1 MKIDNVKISQ
11 IEKIL
16 NNKKIINSKLL
27 SNSFGIDCIKI
38 TLENNNNF
46 IVKYYHNKNFKFNA
60 IKSESKNLLF
70 LNKSNLKFF
79 PKIFSNS
86 ENFLIMSFIEND
98 GLQPSE
104 TKNDFLNAVVTMHS
118 LSSKYY
124 GFKFDTQIGGLK
136 QININNDNWVEFYKN
151 YRLGYIYDLINYSQP
166 MERSINLKIDLLIN
180 KLEDF
185 IPANPKPSLLHGD
198 LWEGNILFNKKKF
211 VGFIDPGSFYGHN
224 ELEIA
229 YLKWFNPMFIK
240 NQFLEKYNSYINI
253 DKEYLNYEPIYQLY
267 YSLLNVHLWDRSY
280 LADVKRLLNKIKI

>member
-98 GLQPSE
+98 GLQPNE

-229 YLKWFNPMFIK
+229 YLKWFK
-240 NQFLEKYNSYINI
+240 
-253 DKEYLNYEPIYQLY
+253 
-267 YSLLNVHLWDRSY
+267 
-280 LADVKRLLNKIKI
+280 